1 MSIQDDEL
9 SALLNSKVDDDEE
22 DNNEQ
27 EYVDEEEDNNEQ
39 EYVDDDLDIN
49 LDGDNELYKDE
60 DDNYITLTSSDGEEI
75 EFIEIA
81 GIAYNDNFYAIL
93 QPVELLDG
101 MDDNEAL
108 VFKVSKNR
116 DGTDNFE
123 VEVDDDVTEHVFQIY
138 YDLLDAEEKKKY

>member
-81 GIAYNDNFYAIL
+81 GIAYNNNFYAIL